1 VANNKSAK
9 KRIQIAE
16 RNRLINKS
24 YKSTVRTLTK
34 KTLENCEKY
43 KKNPNEDNKN
53 LVKTSLN
60 KAFSL
65 IDKAIKKNVLHK
77 NNGANK
83 KSKIN
88 NFVKTGFSLTVLFV
102 FITILVSIFTLNY
115 YDKTLVEVDFLH
127 GFAESFL
134 TLSDF
139 VILFGFIKLLNS
151 LEVNNS

>member
-1 VANNKSAK
+1 MANIKSAK

-43 KKNPNEDNKN
+43 KKEPNDENKS
-53 LVKTSLN
+53 LVNTSLN

-65 IDKAIKKNVLHK
+65 IDKAVKKNVLHK

-88 NFVKTGFSLTVLFV
+88 NFVKTTL
-102 FITILVSIFTLNY
+102 IT
-115 YDKTLVEVDFLH
+115 K
-127 GFAESFL
+127 
-134 TLSDF
+134 
-139 VILFGFIKLLNS
+139 
-151 LEVNNS
+151 

>member
-1 VANNKSAK
+1 MLWYKSSIYVPSVANNKSAK

-43 KKNPNEDNKN
+43 KKEPNDENKN
-53 LVKTSLN
+53 LVNTSLN

-65 IDKAIKKNVLHK
+65 IDKAVKKNVLHK
-77 NNGANK
+77 NNGANR

-88 NFVKTGFSLTVLFV
+88 KLVKTTLTA
-102 FITILVSIFTLNY
+102 
-115 YDKTLVEVDFLH
+115 K
-127 GFAESFL
+127 
-134 TLSDF
+134 
-139 VILFGFIKLLNS
+139 
-151 LEVNNS
+151 

>member
-1 VANNKSAK
+1 LISSRSICYDNNLIPTLPSVANNKSAK

-43 KKNPNEDNKN
+43 KKEPSENNKN
-53 LVKTSLN
+53 LVQTSLN

-65 IDKAIKKNVLHK
+65 IDKAVKKNVLHK
-77 NNGANK
+77 NNGANR

-88 NFVKTGFSLTVLFV
+88 RFVKT
-102 FITILVSIFTLNY
+102 TLMT
-115 YDKTLVEVDFLH
+115 K
-127 GFAESFL
+127 
-134 TLSDF
+134 
-139 VILFGFIKLLNS
+139 
-151 LEVNNS
+151 

>member
-1 VANNKSAK
+1 MICYDVNLLCISSVANNKSAK

-43 KKNPNEDNKN
+43 KKDPNDENKN
-53 LVKTSLN
+53 LVKISLS

-65 IDKAIKKNVLHK
+65 IDKAVKKNVLHK

-88 NFVKTGFSLTVLFV
+88 NLVK
-102 FITILVSIFTLNY
+102 ITFTT
-115 YDKTLVEVDFLH
+115 K
-127 GFAESFL
+127 
-134 TLSDF
+134 
-139 VILFGFIKLLNS
+139 
-151 LEVNNS
+151 

>member
-1 VANNKSAK
+1 MANNKSAK

-24 YKSTVRTLTK
+24 YKSTVKTLTK

-43 KKNPNEDNKN
+43 KKDPNDDNKI
-53 LVKTSLN
+53 LVKTSLI

-65 IDKAIKKNVLHK
+65 IDKAVKKNVLHK

-88 NFVKTGFSLTVLFV
+88 NYVKTTLT
-102 FITILVSIFTLNY
+102 T
-115 YDKTLVEVDFLH
+115 K
-127 GFAESFL
+127 
-134 TLSDF
+134 
-139 VILFGFIKLLNS
+139 
-151 LEVNNS
+151 

>member
-1 VANNKSAK
+1 MANNKSAK

-65 IDKAIKKNVLHK
+65 IDKAVKKMFCIRTTALIKNR
-77 NNGANK
+77 
-83 KSKIN
+83 KSI
-88 NFVKTGFSLTVLFV
+88 
-102 FITILVSIFTLNY
+102 IL
-115 YDKTLVEVDFLH
+115 
-127 GFAESFL
+127 
-134 TLSDF
+134 
-139 VILFGFIKLLNS
+139 
-151 LEVNNS
+151 

>member
-1 VANNKSAK
+1 MANNKSAK

-43 KKNPNEDNKN
+43 KKNPNDDNKS
-53 LVKTSLN
+53 LVKMSLN
-60 KAFSL
+60 KTFSL
-65 IDKAIKKNVLHK
+65 IDKAVKKNVLHK

-88 NFVKTGFSLTVLFV
+88 NFVKTI
-102 FITILVSIFTLNY
+102 FIS
-115 YDKTLVEVDFLH
+115 K
-127 GFAESFL
+127 
-134 TLSDF
+134 
-139 VILFGFIKLLNS
+139 
-151 LEVNNS
+151 

>member
-1 VANNKSAK
+1 MANNKSAK

-43 KKNPNEDNKN
+43 KQEPNEDNRN

-65 IDKAIKKNVLHK
+65 IDKAVKKNVLHK

-88 NFVKTGFSLTVLFV
+88 RIVKDALT
-102 FITILVSIFTLNY
+102 T
-115 YDKTLVEVDFLH
+115 E
-127 GFAESFL
+127 
-134 TLSDF
+134 
-139 VILFGFIKLLNS
+139 
-151 LEVNNS
+151 

>member
-1 VANNKSAK
+1 MANNKSAK

-16 RNRLINKS
+16 RNRLINRS

-43 KKNPNEDNKN
+43 KKEPNKDNED

-60 KAFSL
+60 KVFSL
-65 IDKAIKKNVLHK
+65 IDKAVKKNVLHK

-88 NFVKTGFSLTVLFV
+88 TFVKTTLT
-102 FITILVSIFTLNY
+102 T
-115 YDKTLVEVDFLH
+115 K
-127 GFAESFL
+127 
-134 TLSDF
+134 
-139 VILFGFIKLLNS
+139 
-151 LEVNNS
+151 

>member
-1 VANNKSAK
+1 MIEIFYYVPSVANNKSAK

-16 RNRLINKS
+16 RNRLSNKS

-43 KKNPNEDNKN
+43 KKEPNEDNKN
-53 LVKTSLN
+53 LIQLSLN

-65 IDKAIKKNVLHK
+65 IDKAVKKNVLHK

-88 NFVKTGFSLTVLFV
+88 SFVKTTLT
-102 FITILVSIFTLNY
+102 T
-115 YDKTLVEVDFLH
+115 K
-127 GFAESFL
+127 
-134 TLSDF
+134 
-139 VILFGFIKLLNS
+139 
-151 LEVNNS
+151 

>member
-1 VANNKSAK
+1 MANNKSAK

-16 RNRLINKS
+16 RNRLVNKA

-43 KKNPNEDNKN
+43 SKNPSEDNKI

-65 IDKAIKKNVLHK
+65 IDKAVKKNILHK

-88 NFVKTGFSLTVLFV
+88 NFVKTTLT
-102 FITILVSIFTLNY
+102 S
-115 YDKTLVEVDFLH
+115 K
-127 GFAESFL
+127 
-134 TLSDF
+134 
-139 VILFGFIKLLNS
+139 
-151 LEVNNS
+151 

>member
-1 VANNKSAK
+1 MANNKSAK

-43 KKNPNEDNKN
+43 KKDPNEDNEN
-53 LVKTSLN
+53 SIKTSLN
-60 KAFSL
+60 KAFSF
-65 IDKAIKKNVLHK
+65 IDKAVKKNILHK

-88 NFVKTGFSLTVLFV
+88 NFVKTTLTA
-102 FITILVSIFTLNY
+102 
-115 YDKTLVEVDFLH
+115 K
-127 GFAESFL
+127 
-134 TLSDF
+134 
-139 VILFGFIKLLNS
+139 
-151 LEVNNS
+151 